1 MHSLVSACTEIVEFC
16 LLSWFC
22 RGGLNGGMLL
32 SFLTA
37 FYPIS
42 AGVSLLP
49 PLWRHQGKGWTEY
62 PSHDQSIGWFACR
75 VALAI
80 FFLTAYF
87 RRSSIPQI
95 GDIFLLNTQPTQ
107 ICSTHLYGWVWPIRP
122 GKRTPPIKGRSM
134 NQKFPKGTI
143 ISWFLMQHMVI

>member
-1 MHSLVSACTEIVEFC
+1 MAASLLDLYHGGADDWSNAEYITTVCNAWYIINNTFQLHWVLCFNGSCWSCKRFLMHSLVSACTEIVEFC

-62 PSHDQSIGWFACR
+62 PSHDQSIEWFACR

-80 FFLTAYF
+80 FFLRAYF
-87 RRSSIPQI
+87 RRSSIP
-95 GDIFLLNTQPTQ
+95 
-107 ICSTHLYGWVWPIRP
+107 
-122 GKRTPPIKGRSM
+122 
-134 NQKFPKGTI
+134 
-143 ISWFLMQHMVI
+143 